1 MNPLKSPLARLVSWL
16 FGTTPSHKYDNPTPR
31 SAPVTPLPVSAPAR
45 PEAAKAAYRA
55 ELVAIQNDMRRART
69 EKSGVHRISH

>member
-16 FGTTPSHKYDNPTPR
+16 FGTTPS